1 MHHQSWYVPIPVT
14 MALFLVGLLYLRGW
28 SRLLKVSPDATRQW
42 RAAAFFC
49 GLLSVWLAVGSPL
62 AMLDEG
68 LLTIHMAQH
77 LLLMT
82 VGSPLILLGS
92 PVLTLRHGS
101 PKLLVRVFWD
111 PLFRLAPM
119 PRAGRFLA
127 NPVFCW
133 FAAAA
138 VLIGWHIPAAFDLAR
153 GSEVWHHV
161 QRATFLAA
169 GLFFWWPVIPS
180 WPSAPHPR
188 WSIVLYL
195 FLATL
200 PCDGLSAFLAFC
212 NRVVYSSYLNTP
224 RRFSLSPLQDQQCA
238 GALMWTCVTIIYLIP
253 ATLMTIRLLS
263 SPESHDRPEQFDS
276 TFTKLISDV
285 GVNAVTQ
292 GGEPHPGQS

>member
-1 MHHQSWYVPIPVT
+1 MPIPVT
-14 MALFLVGLLYLRGW
+14 MGLFLVGLLYLRGW
-28 SRLLKVSPDATRQW
+28 RRLSKVSPDATRRW
-42 RAAAFFC
+42 RAAAFCC

-62 AMLDEG
+62 AMLDEE
-68 LLTIHMAQH
+68 LLTAHMAQH

-92 PVLTLRHGS
+92 PVLPLRHGF
-101 PKLLVRVFWD
+101 PKLLVRIFAD
-111 PLFRLAPM
+111 RLFRLAPM
-119 PRAGRFLA
+119 TRLGRFLA

-153 GSEVWHHV
+153 GSELWHHF
-161 QRATFLAA
+161 QQSTFLTA
-169 GLFFWWPVIPS
+169 GLLFWWPVIPS
-180 WPSAPHPR
+180 WPGGPHPR

-212 NRVVYSSYLNTP
+212 GRVVYSSYLNAP

-253 ATLMTIRLLS
+253 ATLITMRLLS
-263 SPESHDRPEQFDS
+263 SSEIHDQPEEADS
-276 TFTKLISDV
+276 TFTKLIPDV
-285 GVNAVTQ
+285 RINPVTH
-292 GGEPHPGQS
+292 GCDSHPDQS